1 MSNIAPTYDKFYREH
16 GVRTSGLLVNPP
28 TAPLSSLILPRN
40 SAYHWFGYTHSEQVG
55 LAQDDPIAKGV
66 KRYIFATNIEKYQQ
80 EDIVGDPRD
89 LPLITTT
96 MTRSYFAENK
106 KIRKLKGGI
115 EFINDEHCLVAYN
128 YGLLNDHYRYTGIT
142 RELDRWLNYHRT
154 VYKNI
159 ARETAKSNR
168 QHFLEFHVPEM
179 VPPLSLLELTEN
191 GIDKNIARRIPDPDN
206 WALVELYNLLTVDYN
221 AYIFKDI
228 VNQPAA
234 LDKINLIVICGD
246 VFTIM
251 NLGKLMGFAG
261 TGDDMTSGR
270 SRLAKRFLK
279 SMLSMR
285 EHMSIGANNNS
296 AAAAKVIAEVGKFG
310 SDVDDDED
318 TLEEENSKEG
328 KFSTSIANNELEDE
342 DDEDEWAPIE
352 HETVTSLDPF
362 AALRNSEK
370 EASNTKKAKDTVT
383 KDVVIVEED
392 EDDAIDRAIDKE
404 LDQLE
409 EMEERLFADIDEA
422 TIAYQEYI
430 PTLDKKLEEEVVKH
444 AQKYADV
451 GLMTPAEV
459 NRVKKMASKVNDI
472 PSPTNKGQSL
482 VKGSKIQAEDLKI
495 GMGATLV
502 NDKIIGVTDDSMK
515 HSSLTV
521 FDNQYIT
528 DTMQKD
534 VANMV
539 LAIQASGIMVLD
551 YKMER
556 VANIKDEY
564 WIYKVK
570 VQPVGGSPSTIS
582 FRMPV
587 VEEDGT
593 YMASG
598 SRYRTRKQRG
608 DLPLRKVGPDEVAL
622 TSYYS
627 KMFINRTPRK
637 QYNYSTWL
645 VNTII
650 AASLSNEKG
659 NTISK
664 VMLND
669 VSDPTQVVPRAY
681 SAIATRVSS
690 FVSGDNT
697 FYFDINRIEQT
708 FGEKWDG
715 KIPLPVGKDKAGKT
729 LYLDNND
736 NVLTAKS
743 NGKSLGTISEI
754 IGLDNSKRPV
764 DFAETKI
771 FSKSIPLGIILA
783 YQLGFGKLLKT
794 LKCKVKKMG
803 RRQAYQL
810 ANDEWVLYFK
820 SHKLIFSEKDKV
832 ATLLLKGFAR
842 ADKITRKHE
851 LYAYDKQLNYNAIFD
866 ALKVPVRYLREIPLM
881 FDLWIDPITKDILEV
896 MKEPTDMVLLL
907 IRATELLLNDT
918 HPKST
923 DVKYMRDKG
932 YERHA
937 GLLYGELIRSIRT
950 YNNKPLSSSNKLELH
965 PEVVWYA
972 ITKDPAHMILKE
984 ANPIH
989 ELKEQESVI
998 YGGTGGRSTVSMT
1011 AKDRTFH
1018 ENSLG
1023 STSEATVDNGDTGAV
1038 IYTTFNPNY
1047 TNVRGMTEKVNIK
1060 GDLEPG
1066 RLVSTSMLLAPGAEN
1081 EDAKRTGF
1089 TSVQNSST
1097 TFCTGYTSLPVR
1109 TGAERVVGARTSP
1122 MYNVTAKTDLT
1133 VTKVTSKAIT
1143 VETKDGKSDTY
1154 QLGRVFGTWDNK
1166 QIPHELVTDLKRGDK
1181 IKTGETISYNKHY
1194 FEPDP
1199 INKNHTTFKTSLL
1212 ARVALIEGADG
1223 YEDSSAMSTKITG
1236 VMDTKVGHIRDILL
1250 TKDQGISGLVSVG
1263 DSVSPDTI
1271 LCTIHNEQSTSN
1283 IFDEEAIKSLEALS
1297 ASTPKAKYK
1306 GLVERIEVRYVP
1318 EIDAMTESLGEV
1330 VNEADRLLYRE
1341 RAELGR
1347 LRVNGQVNA
1356 GYRIKSNSMTAD
1368 SIIIRVYITEDVNMG
1383 VGDKLVVS
1391 NQLKS
1396 TVGRVWS
1403 NEREKVY
1410 TVNDKEEVDVFFSYQ
1425 SLDNRVVNSP
1435 EIIGTTSTLLVKLG
1449 ELATQAYF
1457 GK

>member
-1 MSNIAPTYDKFYREH
+1 MSNIAPTYERFYRDY

-28 TAPLSSLILPRN
+28 TAPLSELILPRN

-80 EDIVGDPRD
+80 EDIIGDPRD

-96 MTRSYFAENK
+96 MTRRYFAENK

-128 YGLLNDHYRYTGIT
+128 YGLLNDHYRYTGVT
-142 RELDRWLNYHRT
+142 KELDRWLNYHRT

-159 ARETAKSNR
+159 ARETAKSRR

-228 VNQPAA
+228 VQDLAA

-246 VFTIM
+246 VFTVM
-251 NLGKLMGFAG
+251 NLGKLMSFAG
-261 TGDDMTSGR
+261 DGEDLTSGR

-285 EHMSIGANNNS
+285 EHMSIGLNNNNTT
-296 AAAAKVIAEVGKFG
+296 AVKAITEVGKFG
-310 SDVDDDED
+310 SVNDDDED
-318 TLEEENSKEG
+318 TLAENNTKDG
-328 KFSTSIANNELEDE
+328 KFSTTIDNKDPDEEDGEWE
-342 DDEDEWAPIE
+342 DIE
-352 HETVTSLDPF
+352 HETVSSLDPF
-362 AALRNSEK
+362 ASLRDK
-370 EASNTKKAKDTVT
+370 ETKDKETKKGKAAVAKDIEMV
-383 KDVVIVEED
+383 VEED
-392 EDDAIDRAIDKE
+392 DDDIIDKAIDEE
-404 LDQLE
+404 LSQLE
-409 EMEERLFADIDEA
+409 EREERMFADIDEA
-422 TIAYQEYI
+422 TIAYQAYI
-430 PTLDKKLEEEVVKH
+430 PELDKKLEDEVVKH
-444 AQKYADV
+444 AQKYADI

-459 NRVKKMASKVNDI
+459 NRVKKIAAKVNDI
-472 PSPTNKGQSL
+472 PSPTKKGESL
-482 VKGSKIQAEDLKI
+482 VKSSKIKPEDLVV
-495 GMGATLV
+495 GSGATLV

-539 LAIQASGIMVLD
+539 LAIQAAGIAVLD

-570 VQPVGGSPSTIS
+570 VQPVGGSASTLT

-608 DLPLRKVGPDEVAL
+608 DLPIRKVGPDEVAL

-627 KMFINRTPRK
+627 KMFVNRTPRK

-650 AASLSNEKG
+650 AASLSDDKN

-669 VSDPTQVVPRAY
+669 VSDPTKVVPRAY
-681 SAIATRVSS
+681 SAIAMRVSS
-690 FVSGDNT
+690 FISGEYT
-697 FYFDINRIEQT
+697 FYFDVNHIEQT

-715 KIPLPVGKDKAGKT
+715 KIPIPVGKDKAGKT

-743 NGKSLGTISEI
+743 SGKTLGTISEL

-803 RRQAYQL
+803 RRQSYKM
-810 ANDEWVLYFK
+810 ANDEWALYFK
-820 SHKLIFSEKDKV
+820 SHKLIFTEKDKV

-842 ADKITRKHE
+842 VDAVTRKHE
-851 LYAYDKQLNYNAIFD
+851 LHAYDKQLNYNALFD
-866 ALKVPVRYLREIPLM
+866 NLKVPVRYLKEIPLM
-881 FDLWIDPITKDILEV
+881 FELWIDPITKDILEA

-907 IRATELLLNDT
+907 MRATELLLNDS

-950 YNNKPLSSSNKLELH
+950 YNNKPLSSTNKVEMH
-965 PEVVWYA
+965 PEVVWYG

-1023 STSEATVDNGDTGAV
+1023 STSEATVDNGDTGTV

-1060 GDLEPG
+1060 GDVEPG

-1081 EDAKRTGF
+1081 ED
-1089 TSVQNSST
+1089 
-1097 TFCTGYTSLPVR
+1097 
-1109 TGAERVVGARTSP
+1109 E
-1122 MYNVTAKTDLT
+1122 
-1133 VTKVTSKAIT
+1133 
-1143 VETKDGKSDTY
+1143 
-1154 QLGRVFGTWDNK
+1154 
-1166 QIPHELVTDLKRGDK
+1166 
-1181 IKTGETISYNKHY
+1181 
-1194 FEPDP
+1194 
-1199 INKNHTTFKTSLL
+1199 
-1212 ARVALIEGADG
+1212 
-1223 YEDSSAMSTKITG
+1223 
-1236 VMDTKVGHIRDILL
+1236 
-1250 TKDQGISGLVSVG
+1250 
-1263 DSVSPDTI
+1263 
-1271 LCTIHNEQSTSN
+1271 
-1283 IFDEEAIKSLEALS
+1283 
-1297 ASTPKAKYK
+1297 
-1306 GLVERIEVRYVP
+1306 
-1318 EIDAMTESLGEV
+1318 
-1330 VNEADRLLYRE
+1330 
-1341 RAELGR
+1341 
-1347 LRVNGQVNA
+1347 
-1356 GYRIKSNSMTAD
+1356 
-1368 SIIIRVYITEDVNMG
+1368 YI
-1383 VGDKLVVS
+1383 
-1391 NQLKS
+1391 
-1396 TVGRVWS
+1396 
-1403 NEREKVY
+1403 
-1410 TVNDKEEVDVFFSYQ
+1410 
-1425 SLDNRVVNSP
+1425 
-1435 EIIGTTSTLLVKLG
+1435 
-1449 ELATQAYF
+1449 A
-1457 GK
+1457 